1 MLWIYFRIISSLGR
15 KTLITHD
22 QCQSQLRGLSRAEDP
37 ERIGL
42 AMSRCRRFRDGEH
55 LLASHGERPRD
66 ILASHAEFIRL
77 PGRRF
82 M

>member
-1 MLWIYFRIISSLGR
+1 MTSA
-15 KTLITHD
+15 
-22 QCQSQLRGLSRAEDP
+22 SRNYAAY
-37 ERIGL
+37 L
-42 AMSRCRRFRDGEH
+42 ASWKMPSVLVVSRCRRFRDGGH

-66 ILASHAEFIRL
+66 TLASHAEFIRL